1 VQYWF
6 VATLA
11 NGLLWAQIVIGAALT
26 ALGAYVVPSLP
37 LIEFSVAYAFSAHY
51 STKTANAQTAVIY
64 LGAASTV
71 IAGLLTYFKSRNQ
84 PNRARQFRNALRGVR
99 NKIDD
104 KSHELHGLTPEQ
116 ARAVAAGII
125 KQYNQALA
133 EAAANY
139 PDLWVTLGDL
149 KRWVPTDDPF
159 PETKEG
165 DDKGKPGLAGTG
177 TGRKPNSLKAQGDGN
192 SIHSQ
197 HSAPP

>member
-6 VATLA
+6 VASLA

-26 ALGAYVVPSLP
+26 ALGAYVVPGLP
-37 LIEFSVAYAFSAHY
+37 LTGVRSAYTFFAHH

-84 PNRARQFRNALRGVR
+84 PNRARQFRQALRGVR

-104 KSHELHGLTPEQ
+104 KAHELHGLTPEQ
-116 ARAVAAGII
+116 ARAVAAGIV

-149 KRWVPTDDPF
+149 KRWLPTDDPF
-159 PETKEG
+159 PDPKEG
-165 DDKGKPGLAGTG
+165 DGKGKPGATG
-177 TGRKPNSLKAQGDGN
+177 PGPGRKPNPLTDGD